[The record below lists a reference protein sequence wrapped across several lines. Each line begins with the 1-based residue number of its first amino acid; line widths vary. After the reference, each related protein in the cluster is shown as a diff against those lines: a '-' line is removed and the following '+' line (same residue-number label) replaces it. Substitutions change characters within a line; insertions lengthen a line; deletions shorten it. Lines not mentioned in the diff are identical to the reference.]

1 MIRFIIRRILI
12 SIPVLFIIAAI
23 SFFMI
28 KKAPGGPFSKEKAA
42 PPDVIKKLEAQYGLD
57 QPVYKQFG
65 TYLKNVLVHGDLGP
79 SYRYVNWTVN
89 DLILSGFPVSLELG
103 CWSLM
108 VAMLLGIPAGIIA
121 SIKPN
126 SWSDYFPMS
135 FSMLGICLPTFV
147 MGPLLVGVFALW
159 LGWYNSSGWD
169 FGYDRILPSLTLGG
183 YYAAYLARLT
193 RGGMLEVLNQDY
205 IRTARAKGVSEFN
218 VVAKHALKTGLL
230 PVVSFLGPATAGLLT
245 GSFVV
250 ETIFDI
256 PGLGRYFV
264 TSAFNRDYL
273 LLMGSILFYAVLIV
287 TMNLIVDVLQVW
299 LNPKLRF
306 D

>member
-12 SIPVLFIIAAI
+12 SIPVLLIIAAI

-28 KKAPGGPFSKEKAA
+28 KKAPGGPFSKEKTA
-42 PPDVIKKLEAQYGLD
+42 PPEVIKKIEAQYGLNE
-57 QPVYKQFG
+57 PVHKQFF
-65 TYLKNVLVHGDLGP
+65 TYLKNAVRHGDLGP
-79 SYRYVNWTVN
+79 SYRYANWSVN

-103 CWSLM
+103 CWALV
-108 VAMLLGIPAGIIA
+108 VAMLVGIPAGVIA

-126 SWSDYFPMS
+126 SLSDYLPMS
-135 FSMLGICLPTFV
+135 IAMLGICLPTFV

-169 FGYDRILPSLTLGG
+169 FSYDRILPALTLGG

-193 RGGMLEVLNQDY
+193 RGGMLEVLNQDF
-205 IRTARAKGVSEFN
+205 IRTARAKGVSEIGI
-218 VVAKHALKTGLL
+218 VTRHALQTGLL
-230 PVVSFLGPATAGLLT
+230 PVISFLGPATAGLLT

-287 TMNLIVDVLQVW
+287 MMNLIVDILQVW

-306 D
+306 E